1 MVMRLDIYLSEKG
14 FVKSRET
21 AKRMISEG
29 GVSVNGSIVTKPS
42 KDISE
47 NDKVELC
54 APLPKYVG
62 RGGLKLEKALE
73 CFDLSVNGLVCMD
86 IGASTGGFT
95 DCMLQ
100 SGAEYVYAVDVGH
113 GQLDEKLLRSPRVR
127 NMEGVNIKDISP
139 EDMDR
144 EIRFISADVSFISL
158 KKVIP
163 KIYELLADKGTAVM
177 LVKPQFECGRADI
190 GKNGIVRSEKVHK
203 AVLGDII
210 AFCNSSG
217 LSVTGADYSP
227 IQGGDGNI
235 EYLICAVKGGG
246 TAKPVDCAK
255 VTSAAHQSF
264 KKA

>member
-1 MVMRLDIYLSEKG
+1 MRLDVFLSEKG
-14 FVKSRET
+14 LVKSRET
-21 AKRMISEG
+21 AKRMIAEG
-29 GVSVNGSIVTKPS
+29 GVSVNGNIVTKPS
-42 KDISE
+42 KEISE
-47 NDKVELC
+47 GDDVRLC

-73 CFDLSVNGLVCMD
+73 CFNISVKGLVCMD

-100 SGAEYVYAVDVGH
+100 NGAEFVYAVDVGH
-113 GQLDEKLLRSPRVR
+113 GQLDESLVNDSRVK
-127 NMEGVNIKDISP
+127 NMEGINIKDVSP
-139 EDMDR
+139 SDFDR
-144 EIRFISADVSFISL
+144 KICFISADVSFISL

-163 KIYELLADKGTAVM
+163 KIGELLCENGRAVM

-210 AFCNSSG
+210 SFCGLCG
-217 LSVTGADYSP
+217 LSVTGADHSP

-235 EYLICAVKGGG
+235 EYLISVQKSGSAV
-246 TAKPVDCAK
+246 TPVNCDEII
-255 VTSAAHQSF
+255 SRAHKSF
-264 KKA
+264 KKGK